1 MSPHFRAAAGVEWA
15 DRVHSTLHVLLL
27 CPPLPLRLV
36 GMFLLCLRFTGVFGL
51 RCCRCGSLRE
61 EWCGRNGFGVEALSV
76 DSLFASPLRG
86 ETIKPSDGAMR
97 VAVPGG
103 LAFRIT
109 STFDFDQVRRLSLA
123 SSTA

>member
-1 MSPHFRAAAGVEWA
+1 
-15 DRVHSTLHVLLL
+15 
-27 CPPLPLRLV
+27 
-36 GMFLLCLRFTGVFGL
+36 MFLLCLRFTGVFGL

-76 DSLFASPLRG
+76 DCLCASPLRG
-86 ETIKPSDGAMR
+86 ETIKSSDGAMR
-97 VAVPGG
+97 VAVTGG

-109 STFDFDQVRRLSLA
+109 STFEFDQVRRLSLA